1 MLAVALV
8 VLVVSGVWLWFRYE
22 PTAAA
27 AWPTVRSLHTTHN
40 WSSWMRTTHRVASW
54 CAVPLALAA
63 CVLMVGRRIRTGRR
77 GVVAG
82 SAVLVTALAASFTGS
97 LLPWDQLALWAVT
110 VGTNMRGVQSIF
122 RSDVKYVLLGSEE
135 ISPGTYRFWAIAH
148 VVLGVL
154 VVAAVALAWMR
165 ALRRWV
171 SPTPPL
177 APERAP
183 EPVA

>member
-1 MLAVALV
+1 

-27 AWPTVRSLHTTHN
+27 SWLTVRSLHTTHN
-40 WSSWMRTTHRVASW
+40 WSSWMRTTHRVAS
-54 CAVPLALAA
+54 AATVLLALAA
-63 CVLMVGRRIRTGRR
+63 LALLVGRRIRTGGR

-82 SAVLVTALAASFTGS
+82 VVLFVTAFAASFTGY

-110 VGTNMRGVQSIF
+110 VGTNIRGVQAVF
-122 RSDVKYVLLGSEE
+122 DARVKYVLLGSEE
-135 ISPGTYRFWAIAH
+135 ISLGTYRFWAIAH

-154 VVAAVALAWMR
+154 VVAAVVLAWIR
-165 ALRRWV
+165 TGRRPL
-171 SPTPPL
+171 SPTPPP

-183 EPVA
+183 EPVG